1 MTRYYQKPKETG
13 REFVDYCS
21 ELCSITIHRCIM
33 LPHRWESSLL
43 NPLITTAQ
51 KIEELVITA
60 NSIYINKEHLSEEE
74 YLNNYE
80 RRLEK
85 LTEALDY
92 FKLYDVQFSRTMEN
106 VDLEQSEIHRLEDTL
121 RRIIEKED
129 RDQINIEIQ
138 KRSNKYCYISK
149 SGKEF
154 LTLKL
159 THKNVE
165 YWIYVRNKAREVLSK
180 RINADRKNLK
190 SV

>member
-1 MTRYYQKPKETG
+1 
-13 REFVDYCS
+13 
-21 ELCSITIHRCIM
+21 
-33 LPHRWESSLL
+33 
-43 NPLITTAQ
+43 
-51 KIEELVITA
+51 
-60 NSIYINKEHLSEEE
+60 
-74 YLNNYE
+74 
-80 RRLEK
+80 
-85 LTEALDY
+85 
-92 FKLYDVQFSRTMEN
+92 MEN

-149 SGKEF
+149 SWKEF

-165 YWIYVRNKAREVLSK
+165 YWIYVRNKTREALSK

-190 SV
+190 SVQNST